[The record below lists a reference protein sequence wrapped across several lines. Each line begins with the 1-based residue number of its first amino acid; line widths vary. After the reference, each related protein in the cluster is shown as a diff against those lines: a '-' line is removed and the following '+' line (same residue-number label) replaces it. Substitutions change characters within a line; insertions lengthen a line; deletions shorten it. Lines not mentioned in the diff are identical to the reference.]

1 MFPKSVLSSQNFR
14 IMNNAVKVERFKF
27 SKEIRQKKRDELDLD
42 NRIIIGQ
49 VGAFSY
55 QKNSKFVVDIAEA
68 LHRKNS
74 KTMVLMIGTGS
85 DFDEINKMVKER
97 KLENAVRLMGSRKD
111 VNELMQA
118 MDIFILPSRFEGLP
132 IVAIEA
138 QVSGLKVILSD
149 RISRETALSERCKF
163 VSITESADK
172 WAEKILSNIDYDR
185 DTLNLSEC
193 EYCFDVIQ
201 QNNAIKE
208 IFNF

>member
-1 MFPKSVLSSQNFR
+1 MRLGLNDLNSAKKLD
-14 IMNNAVKVERFKF
+14 K
-27 SKEIRQKKRDELDLD
+27 KKRVELDLE

-55 QKNSKFVVDIAEA
+55 QKNSEFVVDIAEA
-68 LHRKNS
+68 LHRKNP

-85 DFDEINKMVKER
+85 DFDEINKRVKER

-138 QVSGLKVILSD
+138 QVSGLKVIISD
-149 RISRETALSERCKF
+149 RISKETALSERCKF
-163 VSITESADK
+163 LSISESADK
-172 WAEKILSNIDYDR
+172 WADAILSNIYYDR
-185 DTLNLSEC
+185 DLLNLSEC
-193 EYCFDVIQ
+193 KYCFDVVQ

>member
-1 MFPKSVLSSQNFR
+1 MFPKNVLSSQKFH

-27 SKEIRQKKRDELDLD
+27 SEEIRHKKRVELDLE

-55 QKNSKFVVDIAEA
+55 QKNSEFVVDKAEA

-85 DFDEINKMVKER
+85 DFDEINKRVKER

-138 QVSGLKVILSD
+138 QVSSLGI
-149 RISRETALSERCKF
+149 ALSKVLHLHHFHIRYFCHF
-163 VSITESADK
+163 Q
-172 WAEKILSNIDYDR
+172 ILLYVYIVTCEYGISQTMNT
-185 DTLNLSEC
+185 DTLHMYL
-193 EYCFDVIQ
+193 
-201 QNNAIKE
+201 
-208 IFNF
+208 